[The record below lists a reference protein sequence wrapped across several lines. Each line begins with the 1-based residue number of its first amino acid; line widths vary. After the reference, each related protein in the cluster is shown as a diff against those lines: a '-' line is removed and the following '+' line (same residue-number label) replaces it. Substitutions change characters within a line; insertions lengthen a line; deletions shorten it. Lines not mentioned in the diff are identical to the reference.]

1 MLNNSLNI
9 KVRGKKKDEIL
20 VSSMNLAECT
30 VGFVVIVVF
39 GFLLGQKTS
48 AILCSYIMSFFIY
61 GFYSMITQKYMQ
73 KLNMR
78 N

>member
-20 VSSMNLAECT
+20 VSSMNLAEFT

-48 AILCSYIMSFFIY
+48 AILC
-61 GFYSMITQKYMQ
+61 
-73 KLNMR
+73 
-78 N
+78 